1 MTSYTVTATN
11 WATSSENKIHD
22 DTVARRFGFGGGLVP
37 GVTLYAY
44 LTRPIV
50 ELWGAEWL
58 GHGGAEVR
66 FASPV
71 YDGDTVATSLDPPS
85 LELHDSAGSLCAS
98 GSAWLDAERPEV
110 PDIGFAP
117 LPPSRPEASTAS
129 LEAGT
134 VLGSVEHRFHA
145 TEAVAYL
152 DLIGDDLEIYRR
164 DGIAH
169 PGWLLLDANQ
179 ALVANV
185 VLGPWIHVGSRVH
198 NLRAVTDGQQI
209 STRSRVAAEYERKGH
224 RFVELDVV
232 TMADDEAAVVV
243 RHTAIWQLRP
253 QP

>member
-22 DTVARRFGFGGGLVP
+22 DTVARQFGFGGGLVP

-44 LTRPIV
+44 LSRPIV
-50 ELWGAEWL
+50 DLWGAEWL
-58 GHGGAEVR
+58 ARGGAEVR

-71 YDGDTVATSLDPPS
+71 YDGSTVVAALDPPR
-85 LELHDSAGSLCAS
+85 LELRDPAGSVCSS
-98 GSAWLDAERPEV
+98 GSAWPDARPIEV

-117 LPPSRPEASTAS
+117 LPTARPEASTAS
-129 LEAGT
+129 LAEGT
-134 VLGSVEHRFHA
+134 VLGSIEHRFHA
-145 TEAVAYL
+145 TQASAYL
-152 DLIGDDLEIYRR
+152 DTIGDDLDIYR
-164 DGIAH
+164 GEGLAH

-198 NLRAVTDGQQI
+198 NLRPVTDGQLI

-232 TMADDEAAVVV
+232 TMADDDAALIV
-243 RHTAIWQLRP
+243 RHTAIWRLRP
-253 QP
+253 PS

>member
-11 WATSSENKIHD
+11 WATASENKIHD
-22 DTVARRFGFGGGLVP
+22 DNVARQFGFGGGLVP

-44 LTRPIV
+44 LTRPMV
-50 ELWGAEWL
+50 ELWGTEWL

-71 YDGDTVATSLDPPS
+71 YDGDTVTTDLDPPR
-85 LELHDSAGSLCAS
+85 LELRNSAGSVCAS
-98 GSAWLDAERPEV
+98 GSAWVDSPPVEV
-110 PDIGFAP
+110 PDVGFAP
-117 LPPSRPEASTAS
+117 LPASRPEASTAS
-129 LEAGT
+129 LEVGT
-134 VLGSVEHRFHA
+134 VLGSVEHRFDA
-145 TEAVAYL
+145 TQTSAYL
-152 DLIGDDLEIYRR
+152 EMIGDEVGIYRTE
-164 DGIAH
+164 GIAH

-224 RFVELDVV
+224 RFVKLDVV
-232 TMADDEAAVVV
+232 TMADDDAALVV
-243 RHTAIWQLRP
+243 RHTAIWRLRP
-253 QP
+253 PS

>member
-22 DTVARRFGFGGGLVP
+22 DTVARQFGFGGGLVP
-37 GVTLYAY
+37 GVALYAY

-50 ELWGAEWL
+50 ERWGAEWL
-58 GHGGAEVR
+58 GRGGAEVR

-71 YDGDTVATSLDPPS
+71 YDGDTIAADLEPPR
-85 LELHDSAGSLCAS
+85 LELRDRAGSVCAS
-98 GSAWLDAERPEV
+98 GSAWLDSAPVEV

-117 LPPSRPEASTAS
+117 LPSSRPEASTAS

-134 VLGSVEHRFHA
+134 VLGSVDHRFHA
-145 TEAVAYL
+145 TQAVAYL
-152 DLIGDDLEIYRR
+152 DTIGDKLALYRTE
-164 DGIAH
+164 GIAH

-232 TMADDEAAVVV
+232 TMADGEAALVV
-243 RHTAIWQLRP
+243 RHTAIWRLRP
-253 QP
+253 PS